1 MTCRRMGQFSSAGSI
16 RLKKQGVMA
25 RASFVLA
32 SLVPAY
38 SSGVSDGISRW
49 SCSSEV
55 MRCLSCQQQLFQS
68 ASETSDQKPRPAD
81 LNSLRAF
88 NELPDGGS
96 SPFADEDSFIV
107 RELYIEWPTC
117 QVESGVPVGGNFS
130 SPAWLIWWH

>member
-55 MRCLSCQQQLFQS
+55 MRCLSCQRQLFQS
-68 ASETSDQKPRPAD
+68 MSETSDQKPRPAD

-88 NELPDGGS
+88 SELPDGGS
-96 SPFADEDSFIV
+96 LPVADEVSFIV
-107 RELYIEWPTC
+107 RELYFGSSTC
-117 QVESGVPVGGNFS
+117 QAARGERAFPRRELSFRRLG
-130 SPAWLIWWH
+130 